1 MFNLQDIP
9 NWQNKLKFDAEK
21 LNDFFLSASGS
32 EIDHK
37 IVSLL
42 KKFLKNKEKNIKNI
56 LSVDTSRT
64 DYIVAKERLMKII
77 ELNNSNI
84 DSNYW
89 HELRNPSLKIP
100 RHMRIISKIGYANIG
115 FGVWQTIVST
125 LNMIESLENGNLKPH
140 ERKEI
145 VRNLAIMWSEM
156 AYNGLSEIIEI
167 AVAKGML
174 KHRSN
179 KLEYA
184 GKISTR
190 IGIALN
196 ILSVG
201 FDIYNAYDNF
211 SRISSETDTRK
222 KIDYIVNG
230 TFAVV
235 SALVT
240 IGVSIAILAGCA
252 SAGPVGIVIGA
263 AITAFLAI
271 YNAVRVI
278 EDVKKRI
285 NFTASNFNLFC
296 QFGISCRLILMID
309 FPSTR

>member
-1 MFNLQDIP
+1 
-9 NWQNKLKFDAEK
+9 
-21 LNDFFLSASGS
+21 
-32 EIDHK
+32 
-37 IVSLL
+37 
-42 KKFLKNKEKNIKNI
+42 
-56 LSVDTSRT
+56 
-64 DYIVAKERLMKII
+64 MKII

-278 EDVKKRI
+278 
-285 NFTASNFNLFC
+285 
-296 QFGISCRLILMID
+296 
-309 FPSTR
+309 